1 MARLEQT
8 GEIQMSVLKSLTLAA
23 AVVLGMAT
31 LANAATYHTYR
42 AHNQAA
48 ANTSAA
54 EHFQAQFKNSY

>member
-1 MARLEQT
+1 
-8 GEIQMSVLKSLTLAA
+8 MSVLKSITLAA